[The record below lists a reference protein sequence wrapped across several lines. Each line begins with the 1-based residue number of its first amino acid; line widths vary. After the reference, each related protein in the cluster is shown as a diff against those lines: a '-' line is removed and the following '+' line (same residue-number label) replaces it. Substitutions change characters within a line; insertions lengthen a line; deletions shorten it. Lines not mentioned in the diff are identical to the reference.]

1 MFYLYLFL
9 IALFSLIIQSSPL
22 LDSVRIMGLKPNFI
36 LPLVVYCGYRLG
48 KMRGIFLGL
57 ILGGVQE
64 IICSDHLGIM
74 TLSYGLIGGT
84 AGLATKQVISES
96 WLSFIVGTFIASLL
110 EGILINFVSLRNYF
124 WSNLWLITLPGS
136 IYNLISATVLF
147 WLLHRI
153 PKGTNAVKFEE
164 YQTSEE

>member
-22 LDSVRIMGLKPNFI
+22 LDSVRILGLKPNFI
-36 LPLVVYCGYRLG
+36 LPLIVYCGYRLG
-48 KMRGIFLGL
+48 KMRGLFIGL

-64 IICSDHLGIM
+64 ISCSDHLGIM
-74 TLSYGLIGGT
+74 TLSYGLIGGI

-96 WLSFIVGTFIASLL
+96 WLSFIIGTFCASIL

-124 WSNLWLITLPGS
+124 WSNLWVITLPGS
-136 IYNLISATVLF
+136 IYTLISATLLF
-147 WLLHRI
+147 WLVRRI
-153 PKGTNAVKFEE
+153 PKGTTTVKFEE
-164 YQTSEE
+164 Y